1 MLNIL
6 WPIFI
11 LVSFIY
17 GIVGG
22 NIAEINQSIFDSAT
36 SAVELS
42 ITFFGTICLWNGIMK
57 IAQETTFVTK
67 LTKLLKPMVD
77 FLFPESKNNEKVKQE
92 ISMNMIANILGLGN
106 AATPLGLKAMK
117 TLQKENPKKDT
128 ISNSMAMFIVINTA
142 SLQLIPTTV
151 IAIRASLGSS
161 NPTQIILPVWGA
173 TILAAVSAVITTK
186 IFIEIDK
193 RRNKTIK
200 IRKRGD
206 RSEFH

>member
-1 MLNIL
+1 MLNII
-6 WPIFI
+6 WPAFI
-11 LVSFIY
+11 LISFIY
-17 GIVGG
+17 GILRGNVGS
-22 NIAEINQSIFDSAT
+22 INESIFESAAN
-36 SAVELS
+36 AVELS

-67 LTKLLKPMVD
+67 LTKLLKPMVN
-77 FLFPESKNNEKVKQE
+77 FLFPESKNNEKAKEE

-151 IAIRASLGSS
+151 IAIRASLGSVS
-161 NPTQIILPVWGA
+161 PTQIILPVWGA
-173 TILAAVSAVITTK
+173 TVAAAISAIIATK
-186 IFIEIDK
+186 IFIAIDK
-193 RRNKTIK
+193 RKNKTIE
-200 IRKRGD
+200 IRKKRG
-206 RSEFH
+206 